1 MKQYLLSVT
10 FIFGSL
16 ITSAQSLT
24 FNLNLTPTQLVNGNL
39 LGPGIS
45 ATNITGSIHPGASGA
60 FSGGAGTSVGLNSG
74 IALSTGILATVN
86 NQPSTFNSSNN
97 NYPGDALLTSLV
109 NNITYDA
116 QVLEFDFKAAS
127 DSVEFNFVFASE
139 EYNEFVNTPF
149 NDVFAFFVS
158 GPGYTPNT
166 NVALI
171 PGTQTPVAINNV
183 NNGGPY
189 SGVSAGPC
197 VNCNYY
203 VDNVNG
209 PVQISYDG
217 LTTVIQIKFA
227 VWPCS
232 DYHFKIAIAD
242 VADGVYDSAVLI
254 EQNSFVACPLIQIN
268 HLGLPAPQ
276 FMTVCAGGS
285 LTLTAPAGPNYLW
298 NTGDTTQSI
307 TITQPGNY
315 EVMYIESP
323 CFAFSQQINVVQQG
337 SIQTPVISQA
347 GNLLIETGI
356 VASPQITFQWYF
368 NGGIIPG
375 ATNSTVNLQGDG
387 CYRLIIYEG
396 TCESSSNIICITNT
410 GIQETSTEQV
420 SVIPH
425 PVTGVSVIGNPFENN
440 FETRLRI
447 LNIQGQ
453 VIFMKVQS
461 GRSGIEIEKGTLNYG
476 LYFYELSNEKDSR
489 IIKGKILFQ

>member
-1 MKQYLLSVT
+1 MKQYLLSLS
-10 FIFGSL
+10 FILGSL

-24 FNLNLTPTQLVNGNL
+24 FNLNLTPAQLVNGNL

-45 ATNITGSIHPGASGA
+45 ATNIAGSIHPGASGA
-60 FSGGAGTSVGLNSG
+60 FSGGAGTGVGLNSG

-158 GPGYTPNT
+158 GPGYAPNT

-189 SGVSAGPC
+189 SGVSSGPC

-285 LTLTAPAGPNYLW
+285 LTLTAPPGPNYLW

-356 VASPQITFQWYF
+356 VPSPQITYQWYF

-396 TCESSSNIICITNT
+396 TCESASNIICINTTSVSEVFTN
-410 GIQETSTEQV
+410 SF
-420 SVIPH
+420 SVMPH
-425 PVTGVSVIGNPFENN
+425 PVGKQSIIKNPFNNGQEFSLRLFELTGKLVWENTSSN
-440 FETRLRI
+440 EVI
-447 LNIQGQ
+447 LSNDFLPAGMLL
-453 VIFMKVQS
+453 V
-461 GRSGIEIEKGTLNYG
+461 
-476 LYFYELSNEKDSR
+476 ELSNSAGEFIR
-489 IIKGKILFQ
+489 GKVVVGR